1 MPTTTQ
7 MLPMFKKI
15 LIPTDG
21 SPLSTESAV
30 AAMALAKALSASVV
44 GFYACP
50 PYRLQPFEDFPGI
63 SPENEFDERCKRNA
77 ENFLGALAEI
87 ARESGVKFVGHTLT
101 TEQPAVGIVE
111 AANNTLCDLIC
122 IGSHGY
128 GGLTQLFLGSVTT
141 KVLSLCDIPVLVYRK
156 AKSPARDKL

>member
-1 MPTTTQ
+1 
-7 MLPMFKKI
+7 MFKKI

-21 SPLSTESAV
+21 SALSTESAV
-30 AAMALAKALSASVV
+30 AAIALAKALSASVV
-44 GFYACP
+44 GFYASP

-63 SPENEFDERCKRNA
+63 RPEKEFDELSKRTA
-77 ENFLGALAEI
+77 ENYLGALAEM

-101 TEQPAVGIVE
+101 TEQPATGIAE

-128 GGLTQLFLGSVTT
+128 GGFTQLFLGSVTT

-156 AKSPARDKL
+156 VKSPARGKLKSISK